1 MKKFFQHK
9 LNNLVLIVF
18 LTLLAIDFS
27 GRIYV
32 KVPSEQRSVNFTPL
46 PERSASLPYP
56 PDAITSMA
64 QQWVNAGKSESDKS
78 ALVKNLEQYDSLEM
92 AGFRIALL
100 AIYGD
105 AERKALLW
113 LKDTGSQNEQL
124 TRVSAEQEFNG
135 LMIESISKT
144 SVILKHNDTTQQLQL
159 FKPAGKRQSG
169 NTNSNE
175 QN

>member
-9 LNNLVLIVF
+9 LNNLILIVF
-18 LTLLAIDFS
+18 LAVLAIDFS

-32 KVPSEQRSVNFTPL
+32 KVPSEQRSVNFAAIS
-46 PERSASLPYP
+46 ERSSSLPYS
-56 PDAITSMA
+56 PDAITALA
-64 QQWVNAGKSESDKS
+64 QQWVYSDDTPSENS
-78 ALVKNLEQYDSLEM
+78 ALVKNLEQYDSLEL

-113 LKDTGSQNEQL
+113 LKAADSKDEQL
-124 TRVSAEQEFNG
+124 TRVSAAQKLNG
-135 LMIESISKT
+135 FVVESISKT

-159 FKPAGKRQSG
+159 FKPVGKSQSG
-169 NTNSNE
+169 NTNLNE